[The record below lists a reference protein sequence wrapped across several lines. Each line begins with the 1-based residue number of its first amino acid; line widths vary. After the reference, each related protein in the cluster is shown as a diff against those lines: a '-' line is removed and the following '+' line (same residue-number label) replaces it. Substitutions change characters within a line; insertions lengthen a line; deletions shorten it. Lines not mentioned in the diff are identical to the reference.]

1 MDTRTRNRLVLANY
15 ATAAAIGAWSLYLIL
30 MPLYPRPGDS
40 HGGMLAVFSGLFLA
54 LAALAPFVAGR
65 LVKHQSRAAW
75 PVQVLALL
83 VVVGLAALLFSYAV
97 GAA

>member
-15 ATAAAIGAWSLYLIL
+15 AVAAGIGAWSLYLVF
-30 MPLYPRPGDS
+30 MPLYPRPGDG
-40 HGGMLAVFSGLFLA
+40 HGGLLAVFPGLFLL
-54 LAALAPFVAGR
+54 LAALAPFAAGR
-65 LVKHQSRAAW
+65 LVKRHSRAAW

-83 VVVGLAALLFSYAV
+83 VVVGLAALLVSFAV